1 MIPSLFTSI
10 AHFATSAGAACT
22 PSSGDFLGFPKWWA
36 YLSGQE
42 VATDPAAG
50 SSTSY
55 YCAPQITKLS
65 DIWLIVA
72 AGIEVMLRVAALVAI
87 AYVLIG
93 GIEYIRSQG
102 EPGKTAEARQT
113 IINALAGLVIAV
125 GAATIVTYVAGQF
138 N

>member
-1 MIPSLFTSI
+1 
-10 AHFATSAGAACT
+10 
-22 PSSGDFLGFPKWWA
+22 
-36 YLSGQE
+36 
-42 VATDPAAG
+42 
-50 SSTSY
+50 
-55 YCAPQITKLS
+55 
-65 DIWLIVA
+65 
-72 AGIEVMLRVAALVAI
+72 MLRIAALVAI

-93 GIEYIRSQG
+93 GIEFIRSQG